1 MGGLSR
7 SLWGREVVVMVRTPH
22 QLRSRQPL
30 WLSVM
35 QAAQAVVVVAY
46 YVVLGLK
53 LFGVI

>member
-1 MGGLSR
+1 
-7 SLWGREVVVMVRTPH
+7 MVRTPH